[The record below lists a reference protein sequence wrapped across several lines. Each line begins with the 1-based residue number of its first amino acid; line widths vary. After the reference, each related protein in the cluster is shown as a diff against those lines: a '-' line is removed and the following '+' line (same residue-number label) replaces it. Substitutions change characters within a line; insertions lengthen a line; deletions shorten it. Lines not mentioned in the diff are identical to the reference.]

1 MKKSKIDIAVL
12 LIFFTRTEKTLKVFE
27 QIRLAKPSKLYLY
40 QDGPRKGHEDDVYNI
55 NQCRRSIE
63 SRIDW
68 DCEVHRWYREDNIG
82 CDPSEFLAQKWM
94 FSTEDK
100 GIILEDDDIPSL
112 SFFPYCKEL
121 LDKYENDNRINI
133 ISGQNVLGKIDDC
146 PNDYFFSTLGPIWG
160 WATWKRTIDAW
171 DDKYE
176 FLNDKYTIDL
186 LLKNGDLTPLRL
198 KTMQK
203 HSKTGKAY
211 YETILASHRMLN
223 NKLNIIPKYNL
234 ISNIGVGDVTTHTV
248 SSLDQMPKK
257 FQKLYYQPTFDLTF
271 PLNHPKYVILN
282 KRYTQMITDFYKFGF
297 KEKIE
302 YKLIQFKQYIKKSLT

>member
-1 MKKSKIDIAVL
+1 MKKSNIDIAVL

-27 QIRLAKPSKLYLY
+27 QIRLARPSKLYLY
-40 QDGPRKGHEDDVYNI
+40 QDGPRNGHEDDIYNI
-55 NQCRRSIE
+55 NQCRQNIE
-63 SRIDW
+63 NRLDW
-68 DCEVHRWYREDNIG
+68 DCEVHRWYRKDNIG
-82 CDPSEFLAQKWM
+82 CDPSEFIAQKWM
-94 FSTEDK
+94 FSTETK

-186 LLKNGDLTPLRL
+186 LLENGDLSPQRL
-198 KTMQK
+198 KTMQRHCK
-203 HSKTGKAY
+203 AGIAY

-234 ISNIGVGDVTTHTV
+234 ISNIGVGEVTTHTV

-257 FQKLYYQPTFDLTF
+257 FQKLYYQQTYELTC
-271 PLNHPKYVILN
+271 PLNHPKYVIHN

-302 YKLIQFKQYIKKSLT
+302 YKLIQLKQFIKKH